1 MRITKYITTILI
13 VVITVTCVAL
23 SADAK
28 NRRKAH
34 RRRANYRQEQ
44 VEKQKQVM
52 EEAAIAELSEDMSN
66 ASLAD
71 RIIADASRYLGVRY
85 RHGAGG
91 PRGFD
96 CSGFTS
102 YIFKH
107 IDIDLSR
114 SSRDQYKQGEQVESI
129 SELRPGDLVFFS
141 GSRRSRSQVGHVG
154 IVVSVDDNGKDF
166 RFIHAARTGIRF
178 DNLSEAY
185 YSQRYIGARR
195 VLD

>member
-1 MRITKYITTILI
+1 M
-13 VVITVTCVAL
+13 AM

-28 NRRKAH
+28 NRRKA
-34 RRRANYRQEQ
+34 RRHRANYRQEQ
-44 VEKQKQVM
+44 IAKQKQVI
-52 EEAAIAELSEDMSN
+52 EEAAISELSEDMSN

-85 RHGAGG
+85 RHGAAG
-91 PRGFD
+91 PHGFD

-102 YIFKH
+102 YIFKN

-114 SSRDQYKQGEQVESI
+114 SSRDQYKQGEKVESI

-141 GSRRSRSQVGHVG
+141 GSRRSRTLVGHVG
-154 IVVSVDDNGKDF
+154 IVVSVDENGKDF

-178 DNLSEAY
+178 DNLSETY
-185 YSQRYIGARR
+185 YTQRYIGARR